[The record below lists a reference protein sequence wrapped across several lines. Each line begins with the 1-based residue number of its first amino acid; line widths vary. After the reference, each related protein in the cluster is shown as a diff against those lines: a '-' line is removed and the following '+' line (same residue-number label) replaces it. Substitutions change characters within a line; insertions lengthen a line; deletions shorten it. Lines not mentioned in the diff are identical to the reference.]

1 MILPLFGEDFLVENI
16 RSRDVNSEM
25 YGKHKYSKLKLF
37 LQKMLVM
44 ELMVKVSVMNKFEEN
59 NANKFKPHCSNQ

>member
-25 YGKHKYSKLKLF
+25 YGKHKKLKA
-37 LQKMLVM
+37 QVIPAKN
-44 ELMVKVSVMNKFEEN
+44 VSNG
-59 NANKFKPHCSNQ
+59 AHG